1 MKSRSLKAAEG
12 FLEQNSIIKN
22 VVDIFHST
30 NAKVIL
36 IEGAA
41 GIGKTYLCKEIA
53 YQWSQGQLLA
63 QKKLLFL
70 LFLSEQRIHSISSV
84 KDLIVCSCQQ
94 ENDESIELIVRYL
107 QDTSG
112 EHLALLL
119 DGYNE
124 VSEKLPYD
132 HFINR
137 IVHVLPKCMIVITSQ
152 SFAFGSLYH
161 LAECRFE
168 ILGFTNNDRQK
179 YIDQALEGSPSEIE
193 KVKQYFNDNLTI
205 SSLCYIPLNMA
216 IFLYLFSQNNHPNSC
231 TELYE
236 KFIESTIQYHLM
248 KGGHS
253 CEKLKTLTDIIIL
266 NLAQF
271 SYNELCKDQLVFS
284 FDEIIK
290 ACPEIGAAQFTEA
303 SHGFGLLQI
312 AGHFSTE
319 GPEKTFTFNF
329 AHSSIQNYLAA
340 LYIKSLPDD
349 KQLDLLR
356 DTFWNEKYMNTWIMF
371 VGLTQ
376 GKTIA
381 FKRFL
386 SGKSSIIS
394 RLGGDPHHF
403 HISSEI
409 MNDRLKCLHLF
420 QCFKEAND
428 TDMYKKVGESLEND
442 HLNLSGKTLLPKH
455 VITLAFFLVQSR
467 KYTSSWDKLDLSNCN
482 MHDITC
488 FMLLRA
494 LNCQDARICI
504 KIINVSCNKLTVS
517 SAGTLASLVQECG
530 TEELDITCNHL
541 GDEGAKYFSSC
552 LVGNTTLRLLM
563 MDGNNICSSVAEK
576 IELEMTTTTSLQII
590 SITSHQLFMKKECG
604 SRITEVLQ
612 NYSSL
617 TKFSM
622 SYCTVI
628 AEEMTAILKLLAKN
642 VNLNAL
648 HFSHNDLG
656 RIEPNA
662 YTAELS
668 KLTCLSSFVLIEP
681 EMLNIAADELV
692 DALDLNSNAKV
703 VAFSDHKLQAMQS
716 SCIEISQILQSNP
729 SVMLLEI
736 SKFCAENEQSV
747 DQLMAAIK
755 ATPFLQKMDISKNNL
770 NTAGAQKVAT
780 AIKNTMNLKSL
791 IMRSNDINEDAAK
804 ALADSLQDKHGFEVL
819 DLGVNRILSEGA
831 IKISQA
837 LKNNTALQVLNL
849 HNNAIESSAAQEISL
864 MLTNKSKLSEINI
877 SQNSFKSEGVII
889 IANAIQSI
897 NSLKSINLSSNKITS
912 EASNHISSALSNN
925 PLLESLNVS
934 HNKLQSLGCIKICK
948 VLKNHHHLK
957 TFDISCNEIKSEAAH
972 FIANFLKGK
981 FELEI
986 FNVHGNN
993 LDAGIATILSELK
1006 STTKKLKELNLNNS
1020 GKINN
1025 KAAENLCQIIHDNP
1039 MLEVLDISYMQLQ
1052 KLGAGR
1058 IFNALT
1064 SNKSLQILNA
1074 SYNQIDDAAV
1084 DNLTQSLSNNVVL
1097 RELRL
1102 HGNPISQKAIGEFM
1116 PKLLLLNIK
1125 SLRHVKVPSITD
1137 EDIKSAIATRVERIN
1152 TCRKGNKQLEWFSW

>member
-12 FLEQNSIIKN
+12 FLKHNNLFKN
-22 VVDIFHST
+22 VVDMFHST

-63 QKKLLFL
+63 EKKLLFL
-70 LFLSEQRIHSISSV
+70 LFLSEQRVHSISSV
-84 KDLIVCSCQQ
+84 KDLVVCSCQR

-112 EHLALLL
+112 EHLTLLL

-179 YIDQALEGSPSEIE
+179 YINQALKGSPSEIA

-248 KGGHS
+248 KGGQS

-284 FDEIIK
+284 FDEIMK
-290 ACPEIGAAQFTEA
+290 ACPEIVAAQFTKA

-329 AHSSIQNYLAA
+329 AHSSIQDYLAA
-340 LYIKSLPDD
+340 LYIKSLTDD
-349 KQLDLLR
+349 KQMNLLK

-386 SGKSSIIS
+386 AGKSSIRS
-394 RLGGDPHHF
+394 RLSGDLHHF

-409 MNDRLKCLHLF
+409 MSDKLKCLHLF

-442 HLNLSGKTLLPKH
+442 HIDLSGKTLLPKH

-467 KYTSSWDKLDLSNCN
+467 KYTSSWNKLDLSNCN

-494 LNCQDARICI
+494 LNHQEARICI
-504 KIINVSCNKLTVS
+504 KIINLSCNKLTAQ
-517 SAGTLASLVQECG
+517 SAGTLASLLQECG
-530 TEELDITCNHL
+530 TEELDITGNQL
-541 GDEGAKYFSSC
+541 DDEGAEYFSSC

-563 MDGNNICSSVAEK
+563 MDGNNITSSVADK
-576 IELEMTTTTSLQII
+576 LESEMISKTSLQII
-590 SITSHQLFMKKECG
+590 GITSQQLHAKNECG
-604 SRITEVLQ
+604 SHITDVLQ
-612 NYSSL
+612 HYSSL

-622 SYCTVI
+622 TNCTI
-628 AEEMTAILKLLAKN
+628 IPEEMIAILNLLVRN
-642 VNLNAL
+642 INLNTI

-656 RIEPNA
+656 GIKPNA
-662 YTAELS
+662 YTTELS
-668 KLTCLSSFVLIEP
+668 TLKCLSCFTLLEP
-681 EMLNIAADELV
+681 EMLSIAADELV
-692 DALDLNSNAKV
+692 HALDLNINAKV
-703 VAFSDHKLQAMQS
+703 VALSDHKLQAMQT
-716 SCIEISQILQSNP
+716 SCIQISQILQSNP
-729 SVMLLEI
+729 SIVLLEVPE
-736 SKFCAENEQSV
+736 FCAENEESV
-747 DQLMAAIK
+747 DLLMAAIK
-755 ATPFLQKMDISKNNL
+755 ATTFLQKLDISKNNL

-780 AIKNTMNLKSL
+780 AIKNTVNLKLL
-791 IMRSNDINEDAAK
+791 IMRSNDINEDGAK
-804 ALADSLQDKHGFEVL
+804 AIADSLQDKHYFEAL
-819 DLGVNRILSEGA
+819 DLGINRILSEGT
-831 IKISQA
+831 ITISQA

-864 MLTNKSKLSEINI
+864 MLTNKSRLSEIDI
-877 SQNSFKSEGVII
+877 SQNNFKSEGIII
-889 IANAIQSI
+889 IAKSLQSI
-897 NSLKSINLSSNKITS
+897 NFLKIINLSSNKITS
-912 EASNHISSALSNN
+912 EASDHISSALRNN

-934 HNKLQSLGCIKICK
+934 HNKLQSTGCISICK
-948 VLKNHHHLK
+948 ALKNHHHLK
-957 TFDISCNEIKSEAAH
+957 TFNVSCNEIKSEAAH
-972 FIANFLKGK
+972 FIAHCLKDK

-986 FNVHGNN
+986 FNMHGNN
-993 LDAGIATILSELK
+993 LDIGIATILSELK

-1025 KAAENLCQIIHDNP
+1025 NAAENLCQIIHENP
-1039 MLEVLDISYMQLQ
+1039 MLEVLDISYTQLQ
-1052 KLGAGR
+1052 KLGAPR
-1058 IFNALT
+1058 IFNALM
-1064 SNKSLQILNA
+1064 NNRSLQVLNA

-1084 DNLTQSLSNNVVL
+1084 DSLTNALSSNLAL

-1116 PKLLLLNIK
+1116 LKILLLNIN
-1125 SLRHVKVPSITD
+1125 SLRHIKVPRITD

-1152 TCRKGNKQLEWFSW
+1152 TCRKGNKHLEWFSW